1 MSVIFTGK
9 DGDEHELANRFES
22 EEGITVG
29 SPPQTPIERI
39 FDVKKFCS
47 DGNPEC
53 KYCTKLI
60 RETKTAIY
68 NLLAEMAVEVR
79 DPNGFI
85 TKHFKAIPLDK
96 LKELLDE

>member
-29 SPPQTPIERI
+29 SPPQTPITI
-39 FDVKKFCS
+39 D
-47 DGNPEC
+47 
-53 KYCTKLI
+53 LI
-60 RETKTAIY
+60 LNGLVYGGRNGGADYIKAKSAIY

-85 TKHFKAIPLDK
+85 TKHFQAIPLDK